1 MNTIAPIATIAVALT
16 LAHGIWVVASATSTN
31 VARGRNKCGLFLFR
45 QNPSFL
51 P

>member
-1 MNTIAPIATIAVALT
+1 MNTIAPIAAIALALI
-16 LAHGIWVVASATSTN
+16 LAHGTWVAAGATSTN
-31 VARGRNKCGLFLFR
+31 VARGRNKCGPCLFR